1 MNLQRLFEAQREL
14 DERIIE
20 EKAYL
25 QKNAENHRRQE
36 VGY

>member
-1 MNLQRLFEAQREL
+1 MNLSNLVEMQRKL

-25 QKNAENHRRQE
+25 QKNAENHRRQAE
-36 VGY
+36 GY